1 MYRISG
7 LNLHMTLPEAMLM
20 PHYLIWPRDEPL
32 REAYWVFAASARE
45 ARRLVARNVPDATE
59 AEDTAKFLCRQSS
72 EKTPP
77 VHHIYR
83 RLNGALSIVER

>member
-7 LNLHMTLPEAMLM
+7 LSLHMTLPEAMLM

-32 REAYWVFAASARE
+32 GEAYWVFAASARE

>member
-1 MYRISG
+1 
-7 LNLHMTLPEAMLM
+7 MTLPEAMLM

-32 REAYWVFAASARE
+32 GEAYWVFAASARE